1 MALSDYINFSSKK
14 NTITLVVTAL
24 ILIAISGMFFAFM
37 YFMMDQVYIGLS
49 ASDCVIEN
57 NAFFGSCQDMW
68 TMIVYPV
75 LALKEAF
82 IWISFVFIFILV
94 IGMLMLGYKSG
105 TNPAMLGLLV
115 VVEGIITYGSL
126 YVANIYR
133 LLLDN
138 EVIRSAL
145 IPFSVYNK
153 IMINFP
159 WFVFIVSLFS
169 LALGII
175 NWQKSPVNTS
185 NDELNY

>member
-1 MALSDYINFSSKK
+1 MALADYINVNSKK
-14 NTITLVVTAL
+14 GTIMLVVTAL
-24 ILIAISGMFFAFM
+24 VLIAISGMFFAFV
-37 YFMMDQVYIGLS
+37 YFMMDTVHTSLL

-68 TMIVYPV
+68 AMIVYPV
-75 LALKEAF
+75 LMLKEAF
-82 IWISFVFIFILV
+82 IWISFTFIFILV

-115 VVEGIITYGSL
+115 VLEGLITYGSI

-169 LALGII
+169 LALGVI
-175 NWQKSPVNTS
+175 NWQKSPVNES
-185 NDELNY
+185 KAELDF